1 MEKNTKPSAS
11 NENTE
16 IDPKM
21 PENFRSIIVDFIN
34 DLSLTFPEYSFLWCK
49 WSSPDTT
56 DEELNTLFNYFL
68 SVFPERFFDIL
79 YQNEEMFLPTSDT
92 NTCFLPNVDF
102 KLLFNCD
109 NVSDKTQKI
118 MWKYLQLI
126 LFTILGSIKNKNNF
140 GETMSLFDGVD
151 ENDLQSKLQETI
163 ENMSDFFTNLEMNEK
178 EETET
183 TAENNTEQSSSTP
196 SPSSSSPND
205 TFNFNFENI
214 KNNMPNPEELHEHL
228 KGLFDGKIGKLA
240 KELAEEIS
248 QDITGILGDDI
259 TNVNSTQDVLKKM
272 MKNPK
277 KMMDLVKTVGNKL
290 NKKME
295 SGEISQEEL
304 MKEASDIFGK
314 MKGMGGNDQ
323 FTEIFKN
330 LAKQMNGGKNSKLDL
345 NAMSNMM
352 KLNSTKEKMKEKLN
366 KRRTQMEEQNNEK
379 CTLQKK
385 DENTYVFRMNDEP
398 NLPEKSSIQQKD
410 EIEKIMK
417 DLNINENDTKINI
430 TNKGEQQKKK
440 SSKKKK

>member
-49 WSSPDTT
+49 WSSPETT

-68 SVFPERFFDIL
+68 TVFPERFFDIL
-79 YQNEEMFLPTSDT
+79 YQNEEMFLPTSDI

-163 ENMSDFFTNLEMNEK
+163 ENMSEFFTNIEMNEK
-178 EETET
+178 EDAET
-183 TAENNTEQSSSTP
+183 TAENNGEQSSY
-196 SPSSSSPND
+196 PND
-205 TFNFNFENI
+205 TFNFDFENI
-214 KNNMPNPEELHEHL
+214 KNNIPNPEELHEHL

-259 TNVNSTQDVLKKM
+259 SNVNSTQDVLKKM

-295 SGEISQEEL
+295 SGEVSQEEL

-314 MKGMGGNDQ
+314 MKGMGGNEQ

-352 KLNSTKEKMKEKLN
+352 KLNTTKEKMKEKLN

-379 CTLQKK
+379 CTLQQK
-385 DENTYVFRMNDEP
+385 DENTYVFRMNDEH
-398 NLPEKSSIQQKD
+398 NLPEKTSIQQKD

-417 DLNINENDTKINI
+417 DLNINEKDTKTNITNITNI